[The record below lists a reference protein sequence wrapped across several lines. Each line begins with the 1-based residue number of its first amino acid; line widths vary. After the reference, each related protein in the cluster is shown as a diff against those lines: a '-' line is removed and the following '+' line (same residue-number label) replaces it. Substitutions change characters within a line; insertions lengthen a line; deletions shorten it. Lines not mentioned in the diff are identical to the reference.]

1 MKHGFGYEEG
11 MRCDLHVHTLHSGM
25 CTVPVLRRICR
36 ESYSDPRA
44 VYETLKRRGMDL
56 VTITDH
62 DSIDAAE
69 SLRSYPDFFLS
80 EEVSAI
86 SPSGTE
92 MHVGVYDIQERHH
105 LELQRLRAD
114 LLSLIAYLDEQQI
127 FFTINHVYS
136 SLTGRRTEADF
147 TLFSRYF
154 PGIEALNGQIPAL
167 SNRRASEF
175 AARLK
180 KAIVGGSDA
189 HTLAS
194 LGSTYTQVSCV
205 RSKDEFMEHLRRG
218 QASLH
223 GQSGSYAKLTRA
235 VWQLGA
241 QMMCE
246 KPWTLSL
253 FPLAFVVPLV
263 TLANA
268 LRELAFVYRWTRG
281 GATLPQTAIIGYEE
295 AGI

>member
-1 MKHGFGYEEG
+1 

-44 VYETLKRRGMDL
+44 VYETLKQRGMDL

-69 SLRSYPDFFLS
+69 SLRRYPDFFLS
-80 EEVSAI
+80 EEISAT

-92 MHVGVYDIQERHH
+92 MHIGVYDIQDRHH
-105 LELQRLRAD
+105 AELQRRRDD

-136 SLTGRRTEADF
+136 SLTGRRTESDF

-154 PGIEALNGQIPAL
+154 PGVEALNGQIPAL
-167 SNRRASEF
+167 CNRRASEL
-175 AARLK
+175 AARLR
-180 KAIVGGSDA
+180 KATIGGSDA

-194 LGSTYTQVSCV
+194 LGYTYTQVSGV
-205 RSKDEFMEHLRRG
+205 RNKDEFMEHLRRG

-235 VWQLGA
+235 VWKLGA
-241 QMMCE
+241 QMMSE

-253 FPLAFVVPLV
+253 LPLALVVPLV

-268 LRELAFVYRWTRG
+268 IRELAFVYRWARG
-281 GATLPQTAIIGYEE
+281 GAALPQQPAIIGCEE
-295 AGI
+295 TGV

>member
-1 MKHGFGYEEG
+1 

-36 ESYSDPRA
+36 ESYSDPRD

-62 DSIDAAE
+62 DSIDAVE

-80 EEVSAI
+80 EEVSAT

-92 MHVGVYDIQERHH
+92 MHIGVYDIQEHH
-105 LELQRLRAD
+105 HAELQRRRED
-114 LLSLIAYLDEQQI
+114 LLSLIAYLDEHQI
-127 FFTINHVYS
+127 FFTINHAYS
-136 SLTGRRTEADF
+136 SLTGRRTESDF
-147 TLFSRYF
+147 ALFSRSF
-154 PGIEALNGQIPAL
+154 PGVEALNGQIPAL
-167 SNRRASEF
+167 CNRRASEF

-180 KAIVGGSDA
+180 KATVGGSDA

-194 LGSTYTQVSCV
+194 MGCTYTQVSGA
-205 RSKDEFMEHLRRG
+205 RNKNEFMERLRRG
-218 QASLH
+218 QATLH
-223 GQSGSYAKLTRA
+223 GQSGSYTKLTRA
-235 VWQLGA
+235 VWKLGA

-253 FPLAFVVPLV
+253 LPLALVVPLV

-268 LRELAFVYRWTRG
+268 LRELAFVCRWARG
-281 GATLPQTAIIGYEE
+281 GATLPQQPAIIGYEE
-295 AGI
+295 AGV

>member
-1 MKHGFGYEEG
+1 

-25 CTVPVLRRICR
+25 CTIPVLRRICR

-80 EEVSAI
+80 EEVSVT

-105 LELQRLRAD
+105 AELQRRRDD

-136 SLTGRRTEADF
+136 SLTGRRTESDF

-167 SNRRASEF
+167 CNRRASEL

-180 KAIVGGSDA
+180 KATVGGSDA

-194 LGSTYTQVSCV
+194 LGRTYTRVSGV
-205 RSKDEFMEHLRRG
+205 RNKDEFMEHLRRG

-223 GQSGSYAKLTRA
+223 GQSGSYPKLTRA
-235 VWQLGA
+235 VWKLGA

-253 FPLAFVVPLV
+253 LPLALAVPLV

-268 LRELAFVYRWTRG
+268 LRELAFVYRWARG
-281 GATLPQTAIIGYEE
+281 GAALPQQPAIIGCEE
-295 AGI
+295 AGV